1 MKTIILCVVALS
13 AMIFSTSC
21 NNSRETTSN
30 AGPDRTSLPD
40 AHGPANAGTNS
51 SNGAVMNSNSGA
63 NASGGH
69 DFLTEAASGGLA
81 EVELG
86 TMASTKAQNAEVKKF
101 AQMMVTDH
109 SKANDELKSLAS
121 KKNITLPTSP
131 TGEHQSVIQEL
142 QGKSGA
148 EFDKAYIDNMLED
161 HEKDVA
167 EFEKQS
173 QNNPDADVKAFAAKT
188 LPTLKKHL
196 ETVRAIHG
204 KMK

>member
-1 MKTIILCVVALS
+1 MKISKLCIVAIA
-13 AMIFSTSC
+13 AMIFSIGC
-21 NNSRETTSN
+21 NT
-30 AGPDRTSLPD
+30 
-40 AHGPANAGTNS
+40 ANNVG
-51 SNGAVMNSNSGA
+51 SNSGTNRSALSNTNSMTNTTGGNSNMVVA
-63 NASGGH
+63 NANSNTSSSGN

-86 TMASTKAQNAEVKKF
+86 KMASSKAQNAEVKKF

-121 KKNITLPTSP
+121 KKSITLPSAP
-131 TGEHQSVIQEL
+131 TGEHQSKIQKLE
-142 QGKSGA
+142 GMSGA
-148 EFDKAYIDNMLED
+148 DFDKAYVDDMLED

-173 QNNPDADVKAFAAKT
+173 QSNPDADVKEFASKT
-188 LPTLKKHL
+188 LPTLRKHL
-196 ETVRAIHG
+196 ESIKAIHA

>member
-1 MKTIILCVVALS
+1 MRTIGFCLIAIP
-13 AMIFSTSC
+13 AMIFSIGCNTATNTATNTNTSL
-21 NNSRETTSN
+21 SN
-30 AGPDRTSLPD
+30 AN
-40 AHGPANAGTNS
+40 ANARTNS
-51 SNGAVMNSNSGA
+51 NVVVA
-63 NASGGH
+63 NANVNAHANATG
-69 DFLTEAASGGLA
+69 DNFLTEAASGGMA

-86 TMASTKAQNAEVKKF
+86 KMASTKAQNAEVKKF

-109 SKANDELKSLAS
+109 SKANDELKALAA

-131 TGEHQSVIQEL
+131 IAKHQSVIQEL
-142 QGKSGA
+142 QSKSGA
-148 EFDKAYIDNMLED
+148 EFDKAYVEDMLED

-173 QNNPDADVKAFAAKT
+173 QSNPDADVKAFAAKT

-196 ETVRAIHG
+196 ESIKAIHG

>member
-1 MKTIILCVVALS
+1 M
-13 AMIFSTSC
+13 
-21 NNSRETTSN
+21 
-30 AGPDRTSLPD
+30 
-40 AHGPANAGTNS
+40 
-51 SNGAVMNSNSGA
+51 
-63 NASGGH
+63 
-69 DFLTEAASGGLA
+69 A

-86 TMASTKAQNAEVKKF
+86 RMASTKAQNAEVKKF

-131 TGEHQSVIQEL
+131 TGEHQSVVQEL

-148 EFDKAYIDNMLED
+148 EFDKAYIDDMLED

-173 QNNPDADVKAFAAKT
+173 QSNPDADVKAFAAKT
-188 LPTLKKHL
+188 LPTLRKHL
-196 ETVRAIHG
+196 EAVRAIQG